1 MLIQGVGKLLRQ
13 TVCMSRAQPADSCS
27 CLNQPVA
34 HSTFVLRQLNTFRQL
49 SDSSDTCVISWDLI
63 IYRSRTYADSSFTN
77 NALQLMTSMKPQFLR
92 VTVLAGLLYF
102 FMVSGA
108 MAGNYRGCENKR
120 RHLELQLEYAQA
132 YNNIH
137 RMTGL
142 QRALRHIDE
151 YCTDGRLPEQKDRKV
166 ANKQRKVTKRQ
177 YELEQA
183 RISGKSE
190 KIADRQARL
199 AEAREEL
206 AQVHAELN
214 Y

>member
-1 MLIQGVGKLLRQ
+1 MPESASGAFYPLCAPTQHF
-13 TVCMSRAQPADSCS
+13 CS
-27 CLNQPVA
+27 A
-34 HSTFVLRQLNTFRQL
+34 TRQL
-49 SDSSDTCVISWDLI
+49 SDSSGTQLTYSGLI
-63 IYRSRTYADSSFTN
+63 IYCSRTYADSYFTN
-77 NALQLMTSMKPQFLR
+77 NPLQLMTSMKPQFLR
-92 VTVLAGLLYF
+92 VTVLAGLLYS

-108 MAGNYRGCENKR
+108 MAGNYRGCEYKR
-120 RHLELQLEYAQA
+120 RHLEHHLEYAQA

-137 RMTGL
+137 RMAGL

-190 KIADRQARL
+190 KITDRQAKL

-206 AQVHAELN
+206 AQARAELN

>member
-1 MLIQGVGKLLRQ
+1 
-13 TVCMSRAQPADSCS
+13 
-27 CLNQPVA
+27 
-34 HSTFVLRQLNTFRQL
+34 
-49 SDSSDTCVISWDLI
+49 
-63 IYRSRTYADSSFTN
+63 
-77 NALQLMTSMKPQFLR
+77 MTPIKPQFLR
-92 VTVLAGLLYF
+92 VTVLAGVLYS

-108 MAGNYRGCENKR
+108 MAGNYGGCEYKR
-120 RHLELQLEYAQA
+120 RYLEHQLEYAQA

-137 RMTGL
+137 RMAGL

-166 ANKQRKVTKRQ
+166 AEKQRKVTKRQ

-190 KIADRQARL
+190 KIADRQAKL

-206 AQVHAELN
+206 AQARAELN

>member
-1 MLIQGVGKLLRQ
+1 
-13 TVCMSRAQPADSCS
+13 
-27 CLNQPVA
+27 
-34 HSTFVLRQLNTFRQL
+34 
-49 SDSSDTCVISWDLI
+49 
-63 IYRSRTYADSSFTN
+63 
-77 NALQLMTSMKPQFLR
+77 
-92 VTVLAGLLYF
+92 
-102 FMVSGA
+102 MVSGA
-108 MAGNYRGCENKR
+108 MAGNYRGCEYKR

-137 RMTGL
+137 RMAGL
-142 QRALRHIDE
+142 QRALRHLDE

-199 AEAREEL
+199 TEAREEL
-206 AQVHAELN
+206 ALVRAELN